1 MPRIKADRMRKYS
14 PFWLCWAQPVTLENE
29 QKKALILSLDELD
42 LLKIYFFC
50 SITSIQIHFVSGGIY
65 RKRAYLLIRNRNAV
79 KTPFIAPIEYLR
91 FGSFQSDFSEIS
103 HTVFFY
109 FKWYRERKY
118 SETKYYVSQCPI
130 TLLITLAW
138 QGDFKLSRKCCWNDV
153 NCSLFKSP
161 SGVQTLRRDVLFWKG
176 LGRDMPHGRLQFLLA
191 HTAIFRS
198 YPR

>member
-1 MPRIKADRMRKYS
+1 M
-14 PFWLCWAQPVTLENE
+14 
-29 QKKALILSLDELD
+29 
-42 LLKIYFFC
+42 
-50 SITSIQIHFVSGGIY
+50 SGGIY

-118 SETKYYVSQCPI
+118 SETKYYVSQCPL

-138 QGDFKLSRKCCWNDV
+138 TRRFQIIAKVLLKWRKL
-153 NCSLFKSP
+153 FII
-161 SGVQTLRRDVLFWKG
+161 QIT
-176 LGRDMPHGRLQFLLA
+176 
-191 HTAIFRS
+191 FRS
-198 YPR
+198 SNVEARRFILKGIGTRHAARQAPVPSRPYRCFPHLPPINTR